1 MFEQLTDK
9 LNHAFRTI
17 RGAARLTEKNVSD
30 ALKEIRMALLEAD
43 VNFKI
48 VKEFTAS
55 IKEMA
60 LGMDVSKALN
70 PGQQFVKIVHDELV
84 KILGSEAE
92 DLIIDS
98 KKLNIIMLVGLQGS
112 GKTTSAGKLAMHL
125 KNKGWFPFLVPA
137 DVYRPAAIDQLKV
150 VAEAVNVPVF
160 GAGDDHDPV
169 SIAKRAVKEAEGR
182 GLNVVILDTAGR
194 LHIDDELMQELKD
207 INKAVSPTE
216 ILFTIDSMTG
226 QDAVKSAAAFSNELE
241 LTGVILTKLDG
252 DARGGAA
259 LSVKHVTGKP
269 IKFAGVGEKYDE
281 FDLFYPD
288 RMASRILG
296 MGDMLSLIEK
306 AQDVV
311 DEKEAEQLQKRI
323 SKNQFSLEDFRKQ
336 LVQIKKM
343 GSMEKILSMVPG
355 MSQVKNASKMMDDKK
370 MVHMEAIINSMTPR
384 ERVNHIIINGKHRRR
399 IARGSGRP
407 IQEVNALLKQF
418 VKMRKMMKQLSNPS
432 VLGKMKTMKKMRNMN
447 LPFQ

>member
-43 VNFKI
+43 VNYKI

-55 IKEMA
+55 IKETA

-70 PGQQFVKIVHDELV
+70 PGQQFVKVVHDELV
-84 KILGSEAE
+84 KILGAKAE
-92 DLIIDS
+92 DLVIDS

-112 GKTTSAGKLAMHL
+112 GKTTSAGKLAMLL
-125 KNKGWFPFLVPA
+125 KKKGWFPFLVPA

-150 VAEAVNVPVF
+150 VAEAVNVPIF
-160 GAGDDHDPV
+160 EAGDDRNPV

-182 GLNVVILDTAGR
+182 GMNVVILDTAGR
-194 LHIDDELMQELKD
+194 LHIDEELMQELKN
-207 INKAVSPTE
+207 INRAVSPTE

-226 QDAVKSAAAFSNELE
+226 QDAVKSAAAFGSELD

-259 LSVKHVTGKP
+259 LSVKYVTGKP
-269 IKFAGVGEKYDE
+269 IKFVGVGEKYDE
-281 FDLFYPD
+281 FEPFYPD

-311 DEKEAEQLQKRI
+311 DEKEAEQLQKKI
-323 SKNQFSLEDFRKQ
+323 AKNQFTLEDFRKQ

-355 MSQVKNASKMMDDKK
+355 MSQVKNASKLMDDKK
-370 MVHMEAIINSMTPR
+370 MIHMEAIINSMTPR
-384 ERVNHIIINGKHRRR
+384 ERENHIIINGKRRRR

-407 IQEVNALLKQF
+407 VQEVNALLKQF

-432 VLGKMKTMKKMRNMN
+432 VLGKMKAMKKMRNMN